1 MHPAK
6 TTTSQLPDQRPA
18 HGRSF
23 FSLLLASLFSV
34 SCCAQIPSIDENSQ
48 EMQVKYLAGDNDAML
63 FNFKYDNDSG
73 NDFKLMV
80 LNETGEV
87 LFQNNYSGKKFKK
100 KIKLTR
106 LTDTEGVTFLIRSS
120 RRDIQLSRKVKVPSK
135 VVDEASLATT
145 N

>member
-1 MHPAK
+1 MHSQK
-6 TTTSQLPDQRPA
+6 TTTVQFPDNRPA
-18 HGRSF
+18 KKRSF
-23 FSLLLASLFSV
+23 YTVLFASLISV
-34 SCCAQIPSIDENSQ
+34 SCFAQTASIEEDSQ
-48 EMQVKYLAGDNDAML
+48 DMQVKYLAGDNDAML
-63 FNFKYDNDSG
+63 FNLKYINESG
-73 NDFKLMV
+73 SDFKLMV

-106 LTDTEGVTFLIRSS
+106 LTDTDGVTFLIRSS
-120 RRDIQLSRKVKVPSK
+120 RRDIQLSRKVKIPSK